1 MRRPGGA
8 GPAVGHG
15 QRHSGCRRG
24 RGAETSRGHGAVGRA
39 PRRAPRAF
47 THPPT
52 SSASPS
58 CPFPVLLLVFRSPR
72 GRHPDTGLAGTG
84 AVAEDLDAPDRSA
97 QRPALPALSCSTR
110 RIAPLRDNISS
121 FFLLLSDRLGPWHY
135 SVRFT

>member
-39 PRRAPRAF
+39 PRHAPRAL

-72 GRHPDTGLAGTG
+72 GRHPDRGLAGTG
-84 AVAEDLDAPDRSA
+84 AVAEDLTWMCLTGQHSALLSPRS
-97 QRPALPALSCSTR
+97 PAARAGLPRCVIILALF
-110 RIAPLRDNISS
+110 S
-121 FFLLLSDRLGPWHY
+121 FF
-135 SVRFT
+135 

>member
-39 PRRAPRAF
+39 PCPPPAAPHVPSHTRPL
-47 THPPT
+47 PPR
-52 SSASPS
+52 P
-58 CPFPVLLLVFRSPR
+58 PR
-72 GRHPDTGLAGTG
+72 GRHPDMGLAGTG